1 MVKVCA
7 RYCGTTILLGEMEEE
22 QAEEFM
28 KHPYILYNADETED
42 GEEDCI
48 YPDEMFIDYLYKQV
62 FTDIMERKNRKKND
76 FQIFM

>member
-7 RYCGTTILLGEMEEE
+7 RYCDTTILLGEMEEE
-22 QAEEFM
+22 KAKEFM

-48 YPDEMFIDYLYKQV
+48 YPDEMFIDDSEEIPFSEPPQKCDDDWMP
-62 FTDIMERKNRKKND
+62 F
-76 FQIFM
+76 